1 MKHREPLMSIGWLL
15 AAEEAD
21 AQRLRAYQRSA
32 THLCALLQA
41 QFPQFHWEISFVA
54 ERRYP
59 PYGALTPLPLLEL
72 GVHEKLSRHWDFALV
87 LVPNELVPRN
97 RIYTIGVPS
106 SALEVAVL
114 STARLT
120 GEQETDRQ
128 ETGGQE
134 TLARTATDAAST
146 AGETALVNELAALAL
161 HLLGHVWG
169 VEHATEGPMVPPEDC
184 HGLCPT
190 DFPGFQQ
197 RAIAERLAEVADA
210 RLEEQQRRW
219 RRVPFYWRTFWNNPK
234 GIWTDVIGYKP
245 WRLPF
250 RMGRLTAAAAV
261 SIVFLLLGA
270 ESWEVGTNQPVRNL
284 LLGGTIAVFGATL
297 FLFWGQNLGEI
308 ARSSS
313 WREQIIRTRMVVF
326 FTLIIGMIAL
336 WVVLFSISLLATLY
350 MPTNVLLS
358 WLGRDPQNTISFT
371 LLFHQAAFMATLGVF
386 GGALGGNLEDEDA
399 IKAQLFYDEEM

>member
-1 MKHREPLMSIGWLL
+1 MSIGWLL

-21 AQRLRAYQRSA
+21 PQRLQAYQQ
-32 THLCALLQA
+32 TVTQLCTLLQE
-41 QFPQFHWEISFVA
+41 QFPQFHWEMHFIV

-59 PYGALTPLPLLEL
+59 PYGALMPLPLLEL

-87 LVPNELVPRN
+87 LVPNELVPQS
-97 RIYTIGVPS
+97 RIFTLGVPS

-120 GEQETDRQ
+120 RQQETPTANSAATTTDNR
-128 ETGGQE
+128 
-134 TLARTATDAAST
+134 TLVDGLAT
-146 AGETALVNELAALAL
+146 LAL

-184 HGLCPT
+184 QGLCPT
-190 DFPGFQQ
+190 DFPHYQQ

-210 RLEEQQRRW
+210 RLEEQPRRW
-219 RRVPFYWRTFWNNPK
+219 RRVPFYWRTFWSNPK

-270 ESWEVGTNQPVRNL
+270 ESWEVGANQSVRNL
-284 LLGGTIAVFGATL
+284 LLGGTVAIFGATL
-297 FLFWGQNLGEI
+297 FLFWGQNLGEV
-308 ARSSS
+308 ARSRS

-326 FTLIIGMIAL
+326 FTLLIGMIAL
-336 WVVLFSISLLATLY
+336 WSVLFTVSLLATLY
-350 MPTNVLLS
+350 MPTNVPLN
-358 WLGRDPQNTISFT
+358 WLGRNPQSDISFT